1 MRFTRPLVMLVLILC
16 SLSPTLIAQTQ
27 TQGGNIRGSV
37 TGSDGVPL
45 PGVTVT
51 VSGSSGRQTFVT
63 ESDGEYRFLG
73 LDPGTYT
80 ITAELS
86 GFANATRTADVLI
99 GRNTEVPL
107 KLSAAAAEAIT
118 VLAATPVI
126 DTRETA
132 TGQTIEEMELIN
144 VPTARDPWV
153 VLQSVPG
160 VLVDRVNVG
169 GNESGQQSYFIGKGV
184 ERHQTEWN
192 VDGVAVS
199 DMAATGTSTFYY
211 DFDSFEQIQVSTG
224 SSDPSVRTPGV
235 HLNMVTKRG
244 TNELKGSGRFFT
256 TDKDWQAEATIP
268 EEAVDYLDAG
278 SNSINH
284 IDDYGIELGG
294 PIVTDKLWLW
304 GAYSN
309 NGINNF
315 STGEGALPQKT
326 KLNNVNAKVNYQP
339 FNNNTAEVFY
349 MWNDKQVAGRGLSP
363 TRATIEVATNQTG
376 PGDLMKFEDT
386 HVFSQNLYLTATYA
400 QIRSGYKL
408 DPIGG
413 RNVDSYWVDPDI
425 AGEPGPFEDLQGGW
439 QRTYRYYEQN
449 VPQKN
454 ARIDGSY
461 HVPGSSLNHELKFG
475 FGYRDTPV
483 DSITVY
489 SGNGNFGNFYDGYAL
504 AALTRPAIPN
514 FGSRYVDLYV
524 GDTVVF
530 NNLTVTGGFRYDI
543 QRARN
548 FGSSVPANP
557 VVPDL
562 LPAVSYEGDER
573 ALEWKGISPR
583 LGATLALG
591 QERRTVLRGSYNRY
605 MDQLGSSDVGASNP
619 FYRVQMLY
627 YYWED
632 LNGDRTIQRGEID
645 FDSGLYSFSNID
657 PDNPGA
663 SISPGR
669 IDYDMD
675 PTRTDEFVLGIDR
688 EIMPNFAVGA
698 AYSYRYRTNF
708 VWDAYEK
715 TRGAGDYYTSADY
728 VLLPTRVTGTLPNGQ
743 AYSIANYRLN
753 AALDDP
759 IYYVTTNRPDY
770 HQTYHGVELTATK
783 RWSNRWMMRGNVTL
797 SEWQQ
802 HVGANGFVDPTH
814 IVEGDSCSSCDGDV
828 VASGGGVGG
837 YINSRWAYSLNAVY
851 EAPFKLM
858 FGAAVIGREGYI
870 QPFFRRINNRD
881 GVGQKDIM
889 VTEEFGSNR
898 LPDLF
903 NLDLRVARDF
913 AVASGMMLNLSI
925 DLFNVTNERT
935 VLWRDN
941 RMYTANGPDTSE
953 NNWIEQLQSPRVW
966 RVGARVRF

>member
-1 MRFTRPLVMLVLILC
+1 MRLVRPSLVLLLILC
-16 SLSPTLIAQTQ
+16 SLPSTLFAQSLTQ
-27 TQGGNIRGSV
+27 SGNIRGTI
-37 TGSDGVPL
+37 TGSDGTPL
-45 PGVTVT
+45 PGVTVLLT
-51 VSGSSGRQTFVT
+51 GDSGRQTFVT
-63 ESDGEYRFLG
+63 ATDGEYRFLG

-86 GFANATRTADVLI
+86 GFAATTRKADVLI
-99 GRNTEVPL
+99 GRNTEL
-107 KLSAAAAEAIT
+107 TMQLSAAASEAIT
-118 VLAATPVI
+118 VTAATPVI

-132 TGQTIEEMELIN
+132 TGQTVEQMELVN

-153 VLQSVPG
+153 VLQSIPG

-169 GNESGQQSYFIGKGV
+169 GNESGQQSYFVGKGV

-192 VDGVAVS
+192 IDGVAVS
-199 DMAATGTSTFYY
+199 DMATTGTSAFYY

-244 TNELKGSGRFFT
+244 TNDLSGSGRFFT
-256 TDKDWQAEATIP
+256 TDEDWQAEATIP
-268 EEAVDYLDAG
+268 AEAVDYLDAG
-278 SNSINH
+278 ANSINH
-284 IDDYGIELGG
+284 IDDYGIEAGG
-294 PIVTDKLWLW
+294 PIITDKLWLW

-315 STGEGALPQKT
+315 STGEGSLPQKT
-326 KLNNVNAKVNYQP
+326 KLNNVNAKLNYQP

-349 MWNDKQVAGRGLSP
+349 MWNEKQVAGRGLGP
-363 TRATIEVATNQTG
+363 TRATIEVAQKQTG
-376 PGDLMKFEDT
+376 PGDLIKFEDT

-400 QIRSGYKL
+400 QIKNGYKL

-413 RNVDSYWVDPDI
+413 RDVDAYWVDPDI
-425 AGEPGPFEDLQGGW
+425 AGTEPWKDIQGGW
-439 QRTYRYYEQN
+439 QRTYRYFEQN

-454 ARIDGSY
+454 ARIDGSF
-461 HVPGSSLNHELKFG
+461 HLPGRVNHELKFG

-483 DSITVY
+483 DSITVW

-504 AALTRPAIPN
+504 AALTRPAVPN
-514 FGSRYVDLYV
+514 FGSRYADLYL
-524 GDTVVF
+524 GDTVIF
-530 NNLTVTGGFRYDI
+530 NNLTLTGGVRYDI

-562 LPAVSYEGDER
+562 LPATSYEGDER
-573 ALEWKGISPR
+573 ALEWKGFSPR
-583 LGATLALG
+583 IGATLALG
-591 QERRTVLRGSYNRY
+591 EERKTVLRGSYNRY

-632 LNGDRTIQRGEID
+632 LNGDKTIQRGEID

-657 PDNPGA
+657 PDNPAAGY
-663 SISPGR
+663 SPGR

-675 PTRTDEFVLGIDR
+675 PTRTDEFVLGAER
-688 EIMPNFAVGA
+688 EILSNFAVGV
-698 AYSYRYRTNF
+698 AYSYRKRTNF
-708 VWDAYEK
+708 TWDAYEK

-728 VLLPTRVTGTLPNGQ
+728 VLLPTRVTGTLPNGN
-743 AYSIANYRLN
+743 AYSIENYRLN
-753 AALDDP
+753 ASLDDP
-759 IYYVTTNRPDY
+759 VFYVTTNRPDY
-770 HQTYHGVELTATK
+770 HQTYHGLELTATK
-783 RWSNRWMMRGNVTL
+783 RWSNRWMVRGNVTL
-797 SEWQQ
+797 SDWKQ
-802 HVGANGFVDPTH
+802 HIGPDGFVDPTH
-814 IVEGDSCSSCDGDV
+814 IVEGDSCTSCDGDV
-828 VASGGGVGG
+828 VGSSGGVGG
-837 YINSRWAYSLNAVY
+837 YISSRWAYSFNAVY

-870 QPFFRRINNRD
+870 EPYFRRVNNRD
-881 GVGQKDIM
+881 GVGAKDIM
-889 VTEEFGSNR
+889 VVDEFGSSR

-913 AVASGMMLNLSI
+913 AVTSGMVLNLSI

-941 RMYTANGPDTSE
+941 RLYTADGPDTSE
-953 NNWIEQLQSPRVW
+953 NNWIEQMQSPRVW

>member
-1 MRFTRPLVMLVLILC
+1 MRFVRPALLLVLILC
-16 SLSPTLIAQTQ
+16 SLPPTLFAQSMTQ
-27 TQGGNIRGSV
+27 SGTIRGTV
-37 TGSDGVPL
+37 TGGDGTPL

-51 VSGSSGRQTFVT
+51 LSGRTGRQTFVT
-63 ESDGEYRFLG
+63 ESNGEYRFLG

-80 ITAELS
+80 IEAELS
-86 GFANATRTADVLI
+86 GFAATTRQADVLI
-99 GRNTEVPL
+99 GRNTELPL
-107 KLSAAAAEAIT
+107 QLSAAASEAIT

-132 TGQTIEEMELIN
+132 TGQTIEEVELLN

-199 DMAATGTSTFYY
+199 DMAATGTSSFYY

-244 TNELKGSGRFFT
+244 TNQLRGSGRFFT
-256 TDKDWQAEATIP
+256 TDKSWQAEATIP
-268 EEAVDYLDAG
+268 AEAQDYLDAG
-278 SNSINH
+278 ANSINH
-284 IDDYGIELGG
+284 IDDYGLEAGG
-294 PIVTDKLWLW
+294 PIITDKLWLW

-315 STGEGALPQKT
+315 STGQGALPQKT

-339 FNNNTAEVFY
+339 FNNNTAEVFF
-349 MWNDKQVAGRGLSP
+349 MWNEKRVAGRGLGP
-363 TRATIEVATNQTG
+363 TRSTIEVAQNQSG
-376 PGDLMKFEDT
+376 PGHLIKFEDT

-400 QIRSGYKL
+400 QIKNGYKL

-413 RNVDSYWVDPDI
+413 RDVDAYWVDPGI
-425 AGEPGPFEDLQGGW
+425 AGTEPWEDIQGGW
-439 QRTYRYYEQN
+439 QRTYRYFEQN

-454 ARIDGSY
+454 ARIDGSF
-461 HVPGSSLNHELKFG
+461 HMPTGTVNHELKFG

-483 DSITVY
+483 ESMTVF

-504 AALTRPAIPN
+504 AALTRPALPN
-514 FGSRYVDLYV
+514 FGSRYTDLYV

-530 NNLTVTGGFRYDI
+530 NNLTLTGGVRYDI

-562 LPAVSYEGDER
+562 LPAVTYAGDDR
-573 ALEWKGISPR
+573 ALEWKGFSPR
-583 LGATLALG
+583 IGATLALG
-591 QERRTVLRGSYNRY
+591 PEGKTVLRSSYNRY

-619 FYRVQMLY
+619 FYLVQMLY

-632 LNGDRTIQRGEID
+632 LNGDKTVQRGELD

-657 PDNPGA
+657 PDNPAAGY
-663 SISPGR
+663 SPGR

-675 PTRTDEFVLGIDR
+675 PTRTDEFVLGAER
-688 EIMPNFAVGA
+688 EIMPNFAIGA
-698 AYSYRYRTNF
+698 AYSYRYRSNF
-708 VWDAYEK
+708 TWDAYEK

-728 VLLPTRVTGTLPNGQ
+728 VLLPTPVTGTLPNGQ
-743 AYSIANYRLN
+743 SYSIANYRLN
-753 AALDDP
+753 SALDAP
-759 IYYVTTNRPDY
+759 VFYVTTNRPDY
-770 HQTYHGVELTATK
+770 HQTYHGLELTATK
-783 RWSNRWMMRGNVTL
+783 RWSNRWMLRGNVTL
-797 SEWQQ
+797 SDWTQ
-802 HVGANGFVDPTH
+802 HVGENGFVDPTH
-814 IVEGDSCSSCDGDV
+814 IVSGDSCSSCDGDV
-828 VASGGGVGG
+828 VGSGGGVGG
-837 YINSRWAYSLNAVY
+837 YISSRWAYSLNAVY

-858 FGAAVIGREGYI
+858 FGAAVVGREGYI
-870 QPFFRRINNRD
+870 QPFYRRINNRD
-881 GVGQKDIM
+881 GIGNKDIM
-889 VTEEFGSNR
+889 VVDEFGSNR
-898 LPDLF
+898 LPNLF

-913 AVASGMMLNLSI
+913 AVASGLMLNLSI

-941 RMYTANGPDTSE
+941 RLYTEDGPDTSE
-953 NNWIEQLQSPRVW
+953 NNWIEQLHSPRVW